1 MSLASEWPADANW
14 RERLAAFAHQ
24 KLTSADAAVAEIG
37 SGAVVHVA
45 PYQST
50 PFTLVEA
57 LKTSALE
64 RGLSGIQIDHS
75 AAFTNWTS
83 PDLAGVFRLR
93 DNFATPFNREAAQTG
108 AMDYMPVGIW
118 KTGEIAAGFDQH
130 PDFFLV
136 PVSPPDTNGFCSFGQ
151 GLWFSKILARQA
163 KRVIAEVHPEF
174 IRTGGDNYIHIDEI
188 DVLVEALPSS
198 TPAFEVPTPREE
210 EADVI
215 AAICTMVAAELVA
228 DGDTLQMGVGK
239 VSASL
244 GPFLDFRNDLGVQTE
259 LITGGVADLVR
270 SGVVTG
276 KQKTIFP
283 GKVVGAA
290 CVTLPFEELAF
301 IHENPIFE
309 LYDFGRT
316 DDLRTLIQQERFVAV
331 NNALV
336 VDLTGQ
342 VSAEA
347 LDHRPFTGVGGQT
360 VFMIAGAYSK
370 GGRSVSVLPSGSVP
384 SETGVRVSRIV
395 PTLNPGTPITVPR
408 TYVDHVVTEHGIADL
423 RGRSIGERAG
433 ALIEIAHPDFREELT
448 SQAKRLFGR

>member
-1 MSLASEWPADANW
+1 MSTSSDWPADANW
-14 RERLAAFAHQ
+14 RERLSACVGD
-24 KLTSADAAVAEIG
+24 KLTTATAAVGEIG

-57 LKTSALE
+57 LKRSALD
-64 RGLSGIQIDHS
+64 RGLEGIHVDHS
-75 AAFTNWTS
+75 AAFTTWTS
-83 PDLAGVFRLR
+83 PDLSGIFRLR
-93 DNFATPFNREAAQTG
+93 DNFATPFNRDAAQTG
-108 AMDYMPVGIW
+108 GMDYMPVGIW
-118 KTGEIAAGFDQH
+118 QTGEIPPGFHQR

-136 PVSPPDTNGFCSFGQ
+136 PVSPPDANGFCSFGH
-151 GLWFSKILARQA
+151 GLWLSNIVARRA
-163 KRVIAEVHPEF
+163 KRVIAEVRPEF
-174 IRTGGDNYIHIDEI
+174 IRTGGDNYIHVDEI
-188 DVLVEALPSS
+188 DVFVEAQSS
-198 TPAFEVPTPREE
+198 SAADAEVPAPREE
-210 EADVI
+210 DADTI

-244 GPFLDFRNDLGVQTE
+244 APFLDFRNDLGIQTE

-276 KQKTIFP
+276 KRKTMFP

-290 CVTLPFEELAF
+290 CVALPREELAF

-370 GGRSVSVLPSGSVP
+370 GGRSVSVLPSSSVP
-384 SETGVRVSRIV
+384 ASSGVRASRIV
-395 PTLNPGTPITVPR
+395 PTLNPGTPVTVPR

-423 RGRSIGERAG
+423 RGRSVNERAA
-433 ALIEIAHPDFREELT
+433 ALIEIAHPDFREELRRE
-448 SQAKRLFGR
+448 AKRLFGR